1 MPKTLNKIKRK
12 IMSESSKRG
21 VEVVNDWKKR
31 QEYEEL
37 KGKCIGYQI
46 SMVIGLLF
54 WAYVIITAEYPILAF
69 IIMTLPLAII
79 IILIY
84 HYYKKVREKL
94 RKLAE
99 EIGEVVPWWI

>member
-1 MPKTLNKIKRK
+1 
-12 IMSESSKRG
+12 
-21 VEVVNDWKKR
+21 
-31 QEYEEL
+31 
-37 KGKCIGYQI
+37 
-46 SMVIGLLF
+46 
-54 WAYVIITAEYPILAF
+54 
-69 IIMTLPLAII
+69 MTPPLAII